1 MQWINIMKKQI
12 DSVVGLSLGEIS
24 QLIHSAQSQSR
35 IKETGSNTH
44 DIEREF
50 KILGELTYQAF
61 IGKLI
66 PIISAHLLPD
76 LGTKATNIP
85 EKDILSK
92 AVPDVLK
99 ALYDLPDKPA
109 SALKADRYGDTPL
122 SETIKDGDIEKV
134 KELIGAKDLRLTDA
148 ELLTNIGIAVTD
160 AKIRDKLGIDKKTA
174 SNIFN
179 GSHHQLTL
187 LGEDTTDIMNAYNF
201 KIEEIIL

>member
-1 MQWINIMKKQI
+1 MKKQI
-12 DSVVGLSLGEIS
+12 EQVIDLSLRELL
-24 QLIHSAQSQSR
+24 QLSSVQFPQSR
-35 IKETGSNTH
+35 IKETGSSTH

-109 SALKADRYGDTPL
+109 SALRADQYGDTPL
-122 SETIKDGDIEKV
+122 SETLEDGDIEEV
-134 KELIGAKDLRLTDA
+134 KKLIMAKDSPLTDA

-160 AKIRDKLGIDKKTA
+160 AEIRDKLGIDKKTA
-174 SNIFN
+174 ANIFN
-179 GSHHQLTL
+179 GSHHHLTL
-187 LGEDTTDIMNAYNF
+187 LGEDTTDLMKAYNF
-201 KIEEIIL
+201 NIEEFGL